1 LTYRDDTDGQTPSVC
16 GESADCEEGLLSL
29 ASDLASAADAE
40 LVWDLSVLLLFS
52 SFRSR
57 FLGLFFI
64 E

>member
-1 LTYRDDTDGQTPSVC
+1 VC